1 MLKTRLLHPQ
11 ILEALGEA
19 GHGARVLIADGN
31 YPLATQSNPAGRRV
45 YLNLTAGRLG
55 VIEVLEVLAESI
67 PIEAAQV
74 MGPDDSSEPS
84 IYADFRRAAAGNAAG
99 AAGPVRVLRRGRSRA
114 GHRTRHRHRRAAAV
128 RQRAAD
134 DRRGAARADGPLVPS
149 RNRPKPPASGDGR
162 RAFRYRLALGP
173 TRASRSISASG
184 GPPRHAPAHH
194 RLRHRRHRRRHRRLL
209 GGRRLAKPAEARAA
223 RSRAS
228 TGASAPSPCRG
239 R

>member
-67 PIEAAQV
+67 PIEAAHV

-84 IYADFRRAAAGNAAG
+84 IYARLPPACCRERSWSGWAGSSSTRWPG
-99 AAGPVRVLRRGRSRA
+99 G
-114 GHRTRHRHRRAAAV
+114 RTR
-128 RQRAAD
+128 
-134 DRRGAARADGPLVPS
+134 
-149 RNRPKPPASGDGR
+149 
-162 RAFRYRLALGP
+162 
-173 TRASRSISASG
+173 RS
-184 GPPRHAPAHH
+184 
-194 RLRHRRHRRRHRRLL
+194 
-209 GGRRLAKPAEARAA
+209 
-223 RSRAS
+223 
-228 TGASAPSPCRG
+228 PSPPVSSGCTPTCC
-239 R
+239 